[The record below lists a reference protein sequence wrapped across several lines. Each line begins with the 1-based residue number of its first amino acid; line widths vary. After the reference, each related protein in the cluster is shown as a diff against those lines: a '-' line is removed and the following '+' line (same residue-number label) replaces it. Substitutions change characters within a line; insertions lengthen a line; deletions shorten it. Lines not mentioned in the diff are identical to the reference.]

1 MKTYKEVCNMATF
14 VILSII
20 LLIILIIAAISLGV
34 GGIAFI
40 IIFGDVIVCIGII
53 VLIIKHMIKRHK

>member
-1 MKTYKEVCNMATF
+1 MATF

-20 LLIILIIAAISLGV
+20 LLIVLIIAAISLGV

>member
-1 MKTYKEVCNMATF
+1 MATF

-20 LLIILIIAAISLGV
+20 LLIVLIIAAISLGV

-40 IIFGDVIVCIGII
+40 IIFGDVIVCVGII
-53 VLIIKHMIKRHK
+53 ACIIKHMIKRHK